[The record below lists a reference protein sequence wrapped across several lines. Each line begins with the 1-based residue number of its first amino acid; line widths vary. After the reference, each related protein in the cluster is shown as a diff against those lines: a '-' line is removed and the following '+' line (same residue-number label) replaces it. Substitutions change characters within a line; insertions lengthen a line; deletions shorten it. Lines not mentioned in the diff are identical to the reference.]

1 MEIVNNEK
9 LVSVIIPAYNAEK
22 YLKDAV
28 YSLTKIKYDYMEII
42 IINDGSTDGTKE
54 LIEILAKEDKRVK
67 GINTRN
73 GGVSKA
79 RNKGIDMAKGE
90 YLFFLD
96 ADDTVET
103 NNFENM
109 LKMLKSSQKVD
120 MLIFPYNIVD
130 EKLNFIRKVA
140 PYKNGNVSVVD
151 FKKTIITS
159 TYMNFCWGKLIRR
172 KFLENNQI
180 YFKDGK
186 KIGED
191 VEFQLQIMNKRPHMK
206 YKDEV
211 LVNYRQQKQSV
222 MHQFKQEYF
231 DELEKDFSMRLALSK
246 SVKIDKQDVDLMYK
260 DIAGVFVS
268 YIRKLSKENTVL
280 KNVSILKDDIM
291 KRENF
296 KFLIDNTN
304 TKLLTFP
311 QKISIFL
318 LKMKMYF
325 CLIMVLRIS

>member
-1 MEIVNNEK
+1 
-9 LVSVIIPAYNAEK
+9 
-22 YLKDAV
+22 
-28 YSLTKIKYDYMEII
+28 
-42 IINDGSTDGTKE
+42 
-54 LIEILAKEDKRVK
+54 
-67 GINTRN
+67 
-73 GGVSKA
+73 
-79 RNKGIDMAKGE
+79 
-90 YLFFLD
+90 
-96 ADDTVET
+96 
-103 NNFENM
+103 
-109 LKMLKSSQKVD
+109 
-120 MLIFPYNIVD
+120 
-130 EKLNFIRKVA
+130 
-140 PYKNGNVSVVD
+140 
-151 FKKTIITS
+151 
-159 TYMNFCWGKLIRR
+159 
-172 KFLENNQI
+172 
-180 YFKDGK
+180 
-186 KIGED
+186 
-191 VEFQLQIMNKRPHMK
+191 MK